1 MMNQEKTTTSIS
13 SSLFRNTSYNLITQG
28 GLVVLAIW
36 AIPVLV
42 HGLGDE
48 KFGILALLWAV
59 VGYFSLLDL
68 GISRANTKF
77 LAEADAMGDK
87 KLSSRITW
95 TSLTVSG
102 GLGLVMMG
110 AVLAS
115 TPLLLSKVFKIAPEL
130 QQEVSQA
137 FFYAAISL
145 PFMLVFGTIKGVQMA
160 LLRFDL
166 VNVFQGGMSLLQW
179 IGSVIL
185 VWCGYGLKEILLLT
199 FLLRVI
205 STGITFLLLRQL
217 IPEFYRNAVLID
229 SAILKKLLHFGG
241 WVTVSQIVS
250 PLFMYLDRILIGAF
264 LSLTA
269 VAYYSVPQEALSR
282 LLIVPV
288 SLSIVLFPVFSGRMV
303 AGEDQAKIWD
313 LYYRSIKYL
322 GLLMLPVALMVAIH
336 AQEILHL
343 WVGAQYGK
351 QSAMVLQI
359 ISFGFLLN
367 SVALVPSTVIQAF
380 GRPDLTAKFHLLE
393 LPLVVILNVV
403 LIPVIGI
410 VGAGIAWSIRI
421 SVDTVLL
428 FAYARKV
435 LGTPTSLKDL
445 RRYLFRLR
453 YEFSLAIIFLF
464 GLFFVEDT
472 VVRASVSVV
481 FLLAYFPWV
490 WLRGFDDRDRVFLGR
505 LLPMPFAGRQR

>member
-1 MMNQEKTTTSIS
+1 MQEQKTTPSVS
-13 SSLFRNTSYNLITQG
+13 NSLFRNTGYNLVTQG
-28 GLVVLAIW
+28 SLVVIAIW
-36 AIPVLV
+36 SIPKLV
-42 HGLGDE
+42 HGLGDAR
-48 KFGILALLWAV
+48 FGILALLWAV

-68 GISRANTKF
+68 GISRAITKF
-77 LAEADAMGDK
+77 LAEADTLGDK
-87 KLSSRITW
+87 RLSSRITW

-102 GLGLVMMG
+102 GLGVIMMG

-115 TPLLLSKVFKIAPEL
+115 TPLLLSRVFKIAPEL
-130 QQEVSQA
+130 HQEVSQA

-145 PFMLVFGTIKGVQMA
+145 PFMLFFGTIKGVQMA

-166 VNVFQGGMSLLQW
+166 VNVFQGGMSLFQW
-179 IGSVIL
+179 IGSVVL
-185 VWCGYGLKEILLLT
+185 VWYGYGLKEIMLLT
-199 FLLRVI
+199 FLLRVV
-205 STGITFLLLRQL
+205 SAGITFLLLRRL
-217 IPEFYRNAVLID
+217 IPEFYHNAVLID

-241 WVTVSQIVS
+241 WVTVSQVVS

-288 SLSIVLFPVFSGRMV
+288 SLSIVLFPVFSGRTV

-351 QSAMVLQI
+351 ESAMVLQI

-367 SVALVPSTVIQAF
+367 SVALIPSTVIQAF

-393 LPLVVILNVV
+393 LPLVVILNIV

-410 VGAGIAWSIRI
+410 AGAGIAWTFRI

-428 FAYARKV
+428 FYYARKV
-435 LGTPTSLKDL
+435 LGTPALLKDF
-445 RRYLFRLR
+445 RRFLLKFR
-453 YEFSLAIIFLF
+453 YEFTFAILLLS
-464 GLFFVEDT
+464 GLLFVENNL
-472 VVRASVSVV
+472 VRAAVSAA
-481 FLLAYFPWV
+481 FLLTYIPWV
-490 WLRGFDDRDRVFLGR
+490 WLRGFDDRDRVFLGKF
-505 LLPMPFAGRQR
+505 LPMTYAGRHQ